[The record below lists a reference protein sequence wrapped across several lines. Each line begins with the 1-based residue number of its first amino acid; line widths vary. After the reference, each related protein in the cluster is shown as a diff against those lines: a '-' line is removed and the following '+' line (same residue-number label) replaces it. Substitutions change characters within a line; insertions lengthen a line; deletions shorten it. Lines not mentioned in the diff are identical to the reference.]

1 MGLPVELPRVRGGWR
16 CILADNPWSFNDKG
30 SRIAPDAMT
39 LRVRRGRGRSRLYRT
54 MPLVWIANLPVREI
68 AASSA
73 HLYLWCPSA
82 LLAEGLVVMAAWGF
96 TLKTT
101 IVWDKVTK
109 HGKSAFGAGHYFRGA
124 HELVLFGVRGRC
136 PALNRSQRTRFEAP
150 VGDEHSSKPAR
161 LYELAE
167 LVSPGPRLELFARE
181 ERPGWTGWGDEY
193 PKGGSTDDE
202 RRTGCRLHLSP
213 AQGRPDPPVRRA
225 ARERPRARRAGGCL
239 VSAQP

>member
-1 MGLPVELPRVRGGWR
+1 MPLRVDGPQTLVLPLPRVRGGWR
-16 CILADNPWSFNDKG
+16 CIVADPPWKFSDSN
-30 SRIAPDAMT
+30 T
-39 LRVRRGRGRSRLYRT
+39 RGAAERHYRT

-101 IVWDKVTK
+101 LAWNKTTK
-109 HGKSAFGAGHYFRGA
+109 HGKPAFGQGHYFRGA

-150 VGDEHSSKPAR
+150 VGDEHSEKPAR
-161 LYELAE
+161 LLELAE
-167 LVSPGPRLELFARE
+167 LVSPGPRLELFCRGKPRE
-181 ERPGWTGWGDEY
+181 GWSGWGEEA
-193 PKGGSTDDE
+193 SE
-202 RRTGCRLHLSP
+202 
-213 AQGRPDPPVRRA
+213 
-225 ARERPRARRAGGCL
+225 
-239 VSAQP
+239 